1 MRRSTYALL
10 ALSLVLVN
18 PGLAHG
24 APKPATPKVGDCY
37 LYTPV
42 EIELFS
48 TKKSTVNCK
57 NLHNVE
63 TYRVIASQFKKD
75 PNLEPPVNVFMRVSP
90 ICEVG
95 ISKSNFFTGWG
106 IKVPTKSEW
115 KSGARWLRCE
125 AFARQTESETATYAS
140 WKGKKLD
147 FK

>member
-24 APKPATPKVGDCY
+24 APKPASPKVGDCY
-37 LYTPV
+37 LYTPDEV
-42 EIELFS
+42 ELFS
-48 TKKSTVNCK
+48 TKKPPVNCK

-75 PNLEPPVNVFMRVSP
+75 PNLEPPINIFTRVSP
-90 ICEVG
+90 ICEAG

-106 IKVPTKSEW
+106 IKIPTKSEW
-115 KSGARWLRCE
+115 KSGARWLRCDGLVIM
-125 AFARQTESETATYAS
+125 RESETATYKS

>member
-1 MRRSTYALL
+1 M
-10 ALSLVLVN
+10 SLVLVN

-24 APKPATPKVGDCY
+24 APKPVTPKVGDCY
-37 LYTPV
+37 LYTPA

-125 AFARQTESETATYAS
+125 AFALQTESETATYAS